1 MRTVILCIGGNLG
14 DRETHLLET
23 LDFLHFNVGDV
34 ISQSSVF
41 ETEPWEMSEAPTFY
55 NQIVSIH
62 SNLSNNELMA
72 EIREIEAF
80 YGRERNKMSYVSR
93 EMDVDVIFI
102 DNEIIDLPD
111 FQVPHPKMQSRR
123 FVLEPL
129 AEIAP
134 DKIHPVLNKTIK
146 ELLNECTDSHRVK
159 KI

>member
-1 MRTVILCIGGNLG
+1 MCIGGNLG

-41 ETEPWEMSEAPTFY
+41 ETEPWEMSEVPTFY